1 MATASF
7 FKRPGVMLVLG
18 LGLVGGLVSLAD
30 KLVSNRGSAEK
41 RSVLADPSQSRICP
55 AFSPDGRK
63 LAYCV
68 RPASGAQGEFRI
80 SVSEVSPGTTSG
92 AAFTRGEGGETSPAF
107 SPDGKKLAFLRLNG
121 QGARAVV
128 VPVNAI
134 GDAAAERVL
143 PLGWD
148 DKELEAER
156 SKDRPTRAIA
166 WSRDGKSLVVI
177 SPPALA
183 LLALDS
189 GKLQRITNPEE
200 EQPDLRPKFSPE
212 GMSIDT
218 GKPQRMPGEETA
230 DRSPAVSP
238 DGYHVAFVRGTLS
251 RDTGGEGAD
260 IYTCEP
266 GGGGLTRLTFD
277 NDEIRGLDWS
287 ADGRELVYAAARG
300 NGWHLWRIAAAG
312 GSPREILSA
321 GNAAGDPT
329 IARAGNKLAFAEAP
343 VTESLWRQRIDLE
356 KNGGE
361 TDATAAEPFI
371 RTEAAETYPS
381 FSPDGRQVA
390 DISNQ
395 TGNEEVWLTEVESG
409 ARAQVTNFHGP
420 TLRGVRWS
428 PDGKTLAIGERDGGG
443 AIFSVPASARGGK
456 PAPVHITG
464 GANASFSRD
473 GKSIYYDVGPMIYS
487 AAPDGSRAR
496 SLTGP
501 PAIRPEQSADGQFIY
516 FQRGRS
522 IWRVPSAGG
531 KEEEVIEPEHILIGS
546 PLAAVP
552 GGLYYLQ
559 FDRSARAVDLAFYR
573 FSTSKSGEVL
583 RLKGA
588 GGSIGGFTISPD
600 GKTVLYAKTDRSR
613 TNLVVIE
620 NFR

>member
-7 FKRPGVMLVLG
+7 FRRPGVMLVLG
-18 LGLVGGLVSLAD
+18 LCAVGGLVSLAD

-63 LAYCV
+63 LAYCF
-68 RPASGAQGEFRI
+68 RPATGGQGEFRI
-80 SVSEVSPGTTSG
+80 SVGEVSPRTTSE
-92 AAFTRGEGGETSPAF
+92 AALSRGEGSEISPAF

-121 QGARAVV
+121 QGAQAVV

-148 DKELEAER
+148 ERQVEAER

-183 LLALDS
+183 LVALDG
-189 GKLQRITNPEE
+189 GKPQRITNPEE
-200 EQPDLRPKFSPE
+200 EQPDLRPKLSPQ

-218 GKPQRMPGEETA
+218 GKAQRMPGDEKA
-230 DRSPAVSP
+230 DLSPAVSP
-238 DGYHVAFVRGTLS
+238 DGYHLAFVRETLP
-251 RDTGGEGAD
+251 RDEGGEGAD
-260 IYTCEP
+260 IYTCDP

-277 NDEIRGLDWS
+277 NDDIRGLDWS
-287 ADGRELVYAAARG
+287 ANGRELVYAAARG

-321 GNAAGDPT
+321 GNAAGDPA
-329 IARAGNKLAFAEAP
+329 IARAGNKLAFADAP
-343 VTESLWRQRIDLE
+343 MTQSLWRQRIDLG
-356 KNGGE
+356 KTGGE
-361 TDATAAEPFI
+361 MDAAEPFV

-395 TGNEEVWLTEVESG
+395 SGYEEVWLTDVESG

-420 TLRGVRWS
+420 ALRGVRWS
-428 PDGKTLAIGERDGGG
+428 PDGKTLLLAERDGGA
-443 AIFSVPASARGGK
+443 AIFSVPASARSGK
-456 PAPVHITG
+456 PAAVRVAS

-473 GKSIYYDVGPMIYS
+473 GKSIYYDAGPMIYS

-501 PAIRPEQSADGQFIY
+501 PAIRPEQSADGQFIC

-522 IWRVPSAGG
+522 IWRVPSPGG
-531 KEEEVIEPEHILIGS
+531 KEEEVFESEHVLIAS
-546 PLAAVP
+546 PLAAAS
-552 GGLYYLQ
+552 GGLYYLE
-559 FDRSARAVDLAFYR
+559 FDRSARAADLAFYR
-573 FSTSKSGEVL
+573 YSTSKSSEVL
-583 RLKGA
+583 RWKGT
-588 GGSIGGFTISPD
+588 GGSFSGYTISPD
-600 GKTVLYAKTDRSR
+600 GKTLLYSKTDRSR